1 MWYIP
6 YKGIKGRK
14 HHSDQTTQEMATTN
28 QSTNEAIKKVEDQI
42 TCPICME
49 RFTDPRVLPCF
60 HSYCL
65 TCLQRVLVESNN
77 SLPCPTC
84 RSPCPVPD
92 KGLASLPPSFVVNN
106 LVEVYDLMK
115 KASAHQYVPCNN
127 CDNTNADSYCKQ
139 CATFLCPECLPHHNK
154 WKPNAGHQIL
164 SLDEVASTA
173 HQLPRAKQDLKSC
186 TDHNK
191 PLDLFCESCQQLI
204 CDDCIVKKH
213 KDHNY
218 DLVTDTYRQRKDAI
232 DQSCLQP
239 LKEEYDRLVAAQK
252 ILTSNRNEIPRNAQ
266 ATNDEIWQ
274 AINQIKNRLDE
285 TGKTLTQKVDSV
297 AQYKV
302 GVFDQQL
309 KEVDTALGQVAECR
323 DHVDQCVNVGS
334 PQQLLLTTPQIM
346 SHTQSVIDSVKDK
359 TFQPLEQPDIQLV
372 KSDTIPQIH
381 ESIGEVKCT
390 FHLDKV
396 TLSRRHIPLINQES
410 TVTIALSVL
419 DGFPAP
425 VPPSF
430 INCRLTPPDNSPP
443 ILCSVKESSQSGQYS
458 VVFTPLTRGIHQLH
472 VTVNG
477 GNISGSPV
485 SVPVSVPPNMRGT
498 PVKTITGLNRPRGV
512 AVTDDGL
519 VIVSEEEGHCIT
531 ILDSEG
537 RKIRSIGT
545 QGEGRGQLYYP
556 QGVAITSKGTILVA
570 DLGNDRIQEFTMEGD
585 CISCV
590 GTEGTGPLQFSGL
603 RGITINKTTGQVFV
617 VDMFNHRVQVLHP
630 DLTFS
635 HMFGSK
641 GSRQGQFESPYDVA
655 IDSQGYV
662 YVTEYSNHRVQ
673 QFTPEGQF
681 VTSFG
686 TGGSE
691 PGQLYYPTGITLD
704 DNDLVYVNN
713 ENQFISVHT
722 TNGQY
727 ITHIEKSQPEDSSGY
742 YAGIIFDTNGDLY
755 TSSTEAQKLFVY

>member
-1 MWYIP
+1 MVRSSSQAI
-6 YKGIKGRK
+6 II
-14 HHSDQTTQEMATTN
+14 MADTN
-28 QSTNEAIKKVEDQI
+28 QSIPEVFKKVEDQI

-49 RFTDPRVLPCF
+49 HFTDPRVLPCF

-65 TCLQRVLVESNN
+65 TCLQRVLVEGNH

-84 RSPCPVPD
+84 QSPCPVPD

-115 KASAHQYVPCNN
+115 KASAHQHVSCDN
-127 CDNTNADSYCKQ
+127 CDNTNAISYCKQ
-139 CATFLCPECLPHHNK
+139 CATFLCPECVHHHNN

-173 HQLPRAKQDLKSC
+173 QQLPRAKQEQSMVCTEHNEPLKI
-186 TDHNK
+186 
-191 PLDLFCESCQQLI
+191 FCESCQQLI
-204 CDDCIVKKH
+204 CHDCTVKKH

-239 LKEEYDRLVAAQK
+239 LNEEYDRLVAAQK
-252 ILTSNRNEIPRNAQ
+252 ILTVKREEIPQNAQ
-266 ATNDEIWQ
+266 ATKDDIWQ
-274 AINQIKNRLDE
+274 VISQIKNRLDE
-285 TGKTLTQKVDSV
+285 TGKQLTQKVDSA

-302 GVFDQQL
+302 EVFDQQL

-334 PQQLLLTTPQIM
+334 PQQVLLTTPQIM

-359 TFQPLEQPDIQLV
+359 TFQPLEQPDMQLV

-381 ESIGEVKCT
+381 GSIGEVKCT
-390 FHLDKV
+390 FHPPKV
-396 TLSRRHIPLINQES
+396 TLSRRHIPLVNQES
-410 TVTIALSVL
+410 TVTIVLSVP
-419 DGFPAP
+419 DGSPAA
-425 VPPSF
+425 VPPSL

-443 ILCSVKESSQSGQYS
+443 IQCSIKESSQSGQYS

-477 GNISGSPV
+477 SNIPGSSV
-485 SVPVSVPPNMRGT
+485 SVPVSVPPKMRST
-498 PVKTITGLNRPRGV
+498 PVKTIGTGLNGPKGV

-519 VIVSEEEGHCIT
+519 VIVSEGGSSIT

-545 QGEGRGQLYYP
+545 QGGGRGQLQRP

-570 DLGNDRIQEFTMEGD
+570 DWNNHRIQEFTMEGD
-585 CISCV
+585 CVSCV
-590 GTEGTGPLQFSGL
+590 GTKGTGPLQFN
-603 RGITINKTTGQVFV
+603 RPCGITINKTTGQVFV
-617 VDMFNHRVQVLHP
+617 ADEDNHRVQVLHP
-630 DLTFS
+630 NLTFS

-641 GSRQGQFESPYDVA
+641 GSGQGQFGQPQDVA
-655 IDSQGYV
+655 IDSQGYL
-662 YVTEYSNHRVQ
+662 YVTDFYNHRVQ
-673 QFTPEGQF
+673 QFTPEGQP
-681 VTSFG
+681 VSSFG
-686 TGGSE
+686 TEESE
-691 PGQLYYPTGITLD
+691 PGQLNCPTGITLD

-713 ENQFISVHT
+713 GNQFISLMDNTLHT
-722 TNGQY
+722 LRRGNQTPILY
-727 ITHIEKSQPEDSSGY
+727 ISM
-742 YAGIIFDTNGDLY
+742 
-755 TSSTEAQKLFVY
+755 V

>member
-1 MWYIP
+1 
-6 YKGIKGRK
+6 
-14 HHSDQTTQEMATTN
+14 MADSN
-28 QSTNEAIKKVEDQI
+28 QSIPEVLKKVEDQI

-49 RFTDPRVLPCF
+49 HFTDPRVLPCF

-65 TCLQRVLVESNN
+65 TCLQRVLVEGNH

-92 KGLASLPPSFVVNN
+92 KGLASLPSSFVANN
-106 LVEVYDLMK
+106 LMEVYNRIK
-115 KASAHQYVPCNN
+115 KASAHQHVSCDN

-139 CATFLCPECLPHHNK
+139 CATFLCPECLHHHNK

-173 HQLPRAKQDLKSC
+173 HQLSHAKQEQSMVCTEHNEPLKI
-186 TDHNK
+186 
-191 PLDLFCESCQQLI
+191 FCESCQQLI
-204 CDDCIVKKH
+204 CHDCTVSKH
-213 KDHNY
+213 EKPLHKY
-218 DLVTDTYRQRKDAI
+218 ILVTDTYRQRKDAI

-239 LKEEYDRLVAAQK
+239 LNEEYDRLVAAQK
-252 ILTSNRNEIPRNAQ
+252 KLTVKKEEIPHNAQ
-266 ATNDEIWQ
+266 AMKDDIWQ
-274 AINQIKNRLDE
+274 TITLIKNRLDE
-285 TGKTLTQKVDSV
+285 MGNTLTQKVDSA
-297 AQYKV
+297 AQCKV
-302 GVFDQQL
+302 GVIDQQL

-323 DHVDQCVNVGS
+323 DHVNQCVNVGS

-346 SHTQSVIDSVKDK
+346 THTQSVIDSVKDK

-390 FHLDKV
+390 FHPAKV

-410 TVTIALSVL
+410 TVTITLFHS
-419 DGFPAP
+419 DGSPAP
-425 VPPSF
+425 VPPSL

-443 ILCSVKESSQSGQYS
+443 IQCSVKESSQSGQYS
-458 VVFTPLTRGIHQLH
+458 VVFTPITRGIHQLH

-477 GNISGSPV
+477 SNIPGSPV
-485 SVPVSVPPNMRGT
+485 SVPVSVSRKMRGT
-498 PVKTITGLNRPRGV
+498 PVKTITGLNRPAGV
-512 AVTDDGL
+512 ATDDGL
-519 VIVSEEEGHCIT
+519 GIVSEAWSHCIT

-545 QGEGRGQLYYP
+545 QGKGRGQLQCP
-556 QGVAITSKGTILVA
+556 QGVAITSKETILVA
-570 DLGNDRIQEFTMEGD
+570 DRDNHRIQEFTMEGD
-585 CISCV
+585 CVSCV
-590 GTEGTGPLQFSGL
+590 GTEGTGPLQFD
-603 RGITINKTTGQVFV
+603 RPCGITINKTTGQVFV
-617 VDMFNHRVQVLHP
+617 VDAGNHRVQVLHP

-635 HMFGSK
+635 HMFGSR
-641 GSRQGQFESPYDVA
+641 GSSLWQFNYPIDLA

-662 YVTEYSNHRVQ
+662 YVTDIYNHRVQ
-673 QFTPEGQF
+673 QFTPEGQP
-681 VTSFG
+681 VSSFG
-686 TGGSE
+686 TKGSE

-713 ENQFISVHT
+713 ANQFISVYN

-727 ITHIEKSQPEDSSGY
+727 ITHIEKRHCRPTYVSNLFN
-742 YAGIIFDTNGDLY
+742 GITLDTNGDLY
-755 TSSTEAQKLFVY
+755 TCCPDTDEVLIY

>member
-1 MWYIP
+1 
-6 YKGIKGRK
+6 
-14 HHSDQTTQEMATTN
+14 MATTN

-49 RFTDPRVLPCF
+49 HFTDPRVLPCF

-65 TCLQRVLVESNN
+65 TCLQRVPVDLVEG
-77 SLPCPTC
+77 LPCPTC

-92 KGLASLPPSFVVNN
+92 KGIASLPPSFVVNN

-115 KASAHQYVPCNN
+115 KASAHQHVSCDN

-139 CATFLCPECLPHHNK
+139 CATFLCPECLPLHNK

-173 HQLPRAKQDLKSC
+173 HQLSRAKQDLMSC

-204 CDDCIVKKH
+204 CHDCTVKKH

-218 DLVTDTYRQRKDAI
+218 DLVTDTYCQRKDAI

-239 LKEEYDRLVAAQK
+239 LNEEYDRLVAAQK

-266 ATNDEIWQ
+266 ATNDDIWQ

-285 TGKTLTQKVDSV
+285 TGKKLTQKVDSA

-302 GVFDQQL
+302 GVLDQQL

-334 PQQLLLTTPQIM
+334 PEQVLLTTPQIM

-381 ESIGEVKCT
+381 ESMIGEVKCT
-390 FHLDKV
+390 FHPAKV

-410 TVTIALSVL
+410 TVTIALSVP
-419 DGFPAP
+419 DGSPAP
-425 VPPSF
+425 VPPSL
-430 INCRLTPPDNSPP
+430 INCRLTPPNNSPP
-443 ILCSVKESSQSGQYS
+443 IQCSVKESSQSGQYS

-477 GNISGSPV
+477 RHIPGSPV
-485 SVPVSVPPNMRGT
+485 SVPVFVPPNMRGT
-498 PVKTITGLNRPRGV
+498 PVKTIIGLNRPRGV
-512 AVTDDGL
+512 TVTDDGL
-519 VIVSEEEGHCIT
+519 VIVSEGNGHCIT

-545 QGEGRGQLYYP
+545 QGEGRGELQYP
-556 QGVAITSKGTILVA
+556 RGVAITSKGTILVA
-570 DLGNDRIQEFTMEGD
+570 DLGNNRIQEFTMEGN
-585 CISCV
+585 CVSCV
-590 GTEGTGPLQFSGL
+590 GTKGTGPLQFNYPL
-603 RGITINKTTGQVFV
+603 GITINRTTGQVFV
-617 VDMFNHRVQVLHP
+617 VDKNNHRVQVLHP

-635 HMFGSK
+635 HMFGSE
-641 GSRQGQFESPYDVA
+641 GSRQGKFQYPRDVA

-662 YVTEYSNHRVQ
+662 YVTDYVNHRVQ
-673 QFTPEGQF
+673 QFTSEGQF
-681 VTSFG
+681 VSSFG
-686 TGGSE
+686 TEESE
-691 PGQLYYPTGITLD
+691 LDQLYYPTGITLD

-713 ENQFISVHT
+713 NYNQFISVYT
-722 TNGQY
+722 TDGQY
-727 ITHIEKSQPEDSSGY
+727 ITRIEKSQPESSNGY
-742 YAGIIFDTNGDLY
+742 LAGITFDTDGDLY
-755 TSSTEAQKLFVY
+755 TSSTEANKVFVY

>member
-1 MWYIP
+1 MADTIP
-6 YKGIKGRK
+6 
-14 HHSDQTTQEMATTN
+14 EVL
-28 QSTNEAIKKVEDQI
+28 KKVEDQI

-49 RFTDPRVLPCF
+49 HFTDPRVLPCF

-65 TCLQRVLVESNN
+65 TCLQRVLVEGNY

-106 LVEVYDLMK
+106 LMEVYDRIK
-115 KASAHQYVPCNN
+115 KASAHQHVSCDN
-127 CDNTNADSYCKQ
+127 CDNTNADIYCKQ
-139 CATFLCPECLPHHNK
+139 CATFLCPECLHHHNK

-173 HQLPRAKQDLKSC
+173 QQLPRAKQEQSMVCTEHNEPLKI
-186 TDHNK
+186 
-191 PLDLFCESCQQLI
+191 FCESCQQLI
-204 CDDCIVKKH
+204 CHDCTVSKH
-213 KDHNY
+213 EKPLHKYN
-218 DLVTDTYRQRKDAI
+218 LVTDTYRQRKDAI

-239 LKEEYDRLVAAQK
+239 LNEEYGRLVAAQNK
-252 ILTSNRNEIPRNAQ
+252 LSVKRKEISQNAQ
-266 ATNDEIWQ
+266 ATKDDIWQ
-274 AINQIKNRLDE
+274 AIAQIKNRLDE
-285 TGKTLTQKVDSV
+285 TGKKLTQKVDSA

-309 KEVDTALGQVAECR
+309 KEVDTALGQVADFR
-323 DHVDQCVNVGS
+323 DHVNQCVNVGS
-334 PQQLLLTTPQIM
+334 PQQVLLTTPQIM

-359 TFQPLEQPDIQLV
+359 TFQPLEQPDMQLV

-381 ESIGEVKCT
+381 ESIGEIKCT
-390 FHLDKV
+390 FNLAKV

-410 TVTIALSVL
+410 TVTIALSVP
-419 DGFPAP
+419 DGSPAP
-425 VPPSF
+425 VPLSL

-443 ILCSVKESSQSGQYS
+443 IQCSVKESSQSGQYS

-477 GNISGSPV
+477 GNIPGSPV
-485 SVPVSVPPNMRGT
+485 SVPVSVPPKMRGT

-512 AVTDDGL
+512 ILTDDGL
-519 VIVSEEEGHCIT
+519 VIVCEEESHCIT
-531 ILDSEG
+531 VLDSEG

-545 QGEGRGQLYYP
+545 QGTGRGQLRSP

-570 DLGNDRIQEFTMEGD
+570 ERANHRIQEFTMEGD
-585 CISCV
+585 CVSCV
-590 GTEGTGPLQFSGL
+590 GTYGTGPLQFNCPG
-603 RGITINKTTGQVFV
+603 GITINKTAGQVFV
-617 VDMFNHRVQVLHP
+617 VDTCNYRVQVLHP

-635 HMFGSK
+635 HMFGSH
-641 GSRQGQFESPYDVA
+641 GSSQGQFQFPFDVA

-662 YVTEYSNHRVQ
+662 YVTDGDNHRVQ
-673 QFTPEGQF
+673 QFTSEGQF
-681 VTSFG
+681 VSSFG
-686 TGGSE
+686 TEGPE

-713 ENQFISVHT
+713 NYNQFISVY
-722 TNGQY
+722 NSSGEY
-727 ITHIEKSQPEDSSGY
+727 ITRIEKSQPNTYIIHFNGITHDSNGY
-742 YAGIIFDTNGDLY
+742 LYSCCCRTN
-755 TSSTEAQKLFVY
+755 EVRVY

>member
-1 MWYIP
+1 
-6 YKGIKGRK
+6 
-14 HHSDQTTQEMATTN
+14 MATTN

-49 RFTDPRVLPCF
+49 HFTDPRVLSCF

-65 TCLQRVLVESNN
+65 TCLQRVPVDLVEGNY

-92 KGLASLPPSFVVNN
+92 EGIASLPPSFVVNN

-115 KASAHQYVPCNN
+115 KASAHQHVSCDN
-127 CDNTNADSYCKQ
+127 CDNTNANSYCKQ

-173 HQLPRAKQDLKSC
+173 HQLPRAKQDLMSC

-191 PLDLFCESCQQLI
+191 PLDLFCESCRQLI
-204 CDDCIVKKH
+204 CHDCTVKKH
-213 KDHNY
+213 EKPLHKY

-232 DQSCLQP
+232 DQSCLRP
-239 LKEEYDRLVAAQK
+239 LNEEYDRLVAAQK
-252 ILTSNRNEIPRNAQ
+252 ILTSNRNEIPQNAQ
-266 ATNDEIWQ
+266 ATNDDIWQ
-274 AINQIKNRLDE
+274 TIAQIKNRLDE
-285 TGKTLTQKVDSV
+285 TGKKLTQKVDSA

-334 PQQLLLTTPQIM
+334 PEQVLLTTPQIM

-359 TFQPLEQPDIQLV
+359 TFQSLEQPDIQLV
-372 KSDTIPQIH
+372 KSDTIPQID
-381 ESIGEVKCT
+381 ESMIGEVKCT
-390 FHLDKV
+390 FHPAKV
-396 TLSRRHIPLINQES
+396 SLSRRHIPLIDQES
-410 TVTIALSVL
+410 TVTIALSVP
-419 DGFPAP
+419 DGSPAP
-425 VPPSF
+425 VPPSH
-430 INCRLTPPDNSPP
+430 INCRLTPPNNSPP
-443 ILCSVKESSQSGQYS
+443 IQCSVKESSQSGQYS

-477 GNISGSPV
+477 GNIPGSPV
-485 SVPVSVPPNMRGT
+485 SFPVSVPPKMRGT
-498 PVKTITGLNRPRGV
+498 PVKTIGTGLNGPRGV

-519 VIVSEEEGHCIT
+519 VIVCEEEGHCIT

-545 QGEGRGQLYYP
+545 QGKGKGQLQHP

-570 DLGNDRIQEFTMEGD
+570 DCYNHRIQEFTMEGN
-585 CISCV
+585 CVSCV
-590 GTEGTGPLQFSGL
+590 GTKGTGPLQFNYPL
-603 RGITINKTTGQVFV
+603 GITINRTTGQVFV
-617 VDMFNHRVQVLHP
+617 VDEDNHRVQVLHP

-635 HMFGSK
+635 HMFGSR
-641 GSRQGQFESPYDVA
+641 GSSQGQFNYPIDVA

-662 YVTEYSNHRVQ
+662 YVTDCNNHRVQ
-673 QFTPEGQF
+673 QFTSEGQS
-681 VTSFG
+681 VSSFG
-686 TGGSE
+686 TKGSE
-691 PGQLYYPTGITLD
+691 PGQLYCPTGITLD

-713 ENQFISVHT
+713 SNQFISVYT

-727 ITHIEKSQPEDSSGY
+727 ITHIEKSQPESSLY
-742 YAGIIFDTNGDLY
+742 FAGITFDTNGGLY
-755 TSSTEAQKLFVY
+755 TSSTEAQKAFVY

>member
-1 MWYIP
+1 
-6 YKGIKGRK
+6 
-14 HHSDQTTQEMATTN
+14 MATTN

-49 RFTDPRVLPCF
+49 HFTDPRVLPCF

-65 TCLQRVLVESNN
+65 TCLQRVPIDLVEGNY

-84 RSPCPVPD
+84 QSTCPVPD

-115 KASAHQYVPCNN
+115 KASAHQHVSCDN

-139 CATFLCPECLPHHNK
+139 CATFLCPECLPLHNK
-154 WKPNAGHQIL
+154 WKPNTGHQIL

-173 HQLPRAKQDLKSC
+173 HQLPCAKQDLMSC

-191 PLDLFCESCQQLI
+191 PLDLFCESCQQLM
-204 CDDCIVKKH
+204 CHDCTVKKH

-218 DLVTDTYRQRKDAI
+218 DLVTDTCRQRKIAI
-232 DQSCLQP
+232 DQSCLRP

-252 ILTSNRNEIPRNAQ
+252 ILTSNRNEISRNAQ
-266 ATNDEIWQ
+266 ATKDDIRQ
-274 AINQIKNRLDE
+274 AIDQIKNRLNE
-285 TGKTLTQKVDSV
+285 TGKQLTQKVDSV

-302 GVFDQQL
+302 EVLDQQL
-309 KEVDTALGQVAECR
+309 KEVETALGQVAECR

-334 PQQLLLTTPQIM
+334 PEQVLLTTPQIM
-346 SHTQSVIDSVKDK
+346 SHTQSVIDSVKDQ

-381 ESIGEVKCT
+381 ESMIGEVKCT
-390 FHLDKV
+390 FQSAKM

-410 TVTIALSVL
+410 IVTIALSVP
-419 DGFPAP
+419 DGSPAP
-425 VPPSF
+425 VSPSF
-430 INCRLTPPDNSPP
+430 INFRLTPPDNSPP
-443 ILCSVKESSQSGQYS
+443 IQCSVKESSQSGQYS

-472 VTVNG
+472 VTVNSS
-477 GNISGSPV
+477 NIPGSPV
-485 SVPVSVPPNMRGT
+485 SVPVSVPSNMRGT
-498 PVKTITGLNRPRGV
+498 PVKTIGTGLNGPRGV

-545 QGEGRGQLYYP
+545 QGKGKGQLQCP

-570 DLGNDRIQEFTMEGD
+570 DWDNHRIQEFTMEGD
-585 CISCV
+585 CVSCV
-590 GTEGTGPLQFSGL
+590 GTYGTGPLQFNCS

-617 VDMFNHRVQVLHP
+617 VDVGNHRVQVLHP

-635 HMFGSK
+635 HMFGSA
-641 GSRQGQFESPYDVA
+641 GSSQGQFQYPIDVV

-673 QFTPEGQF
+673 QFTPEGQS
-681 VTSFG
+681 VSSFG

-691 PGQLYYPTGITLD
+691 LGQLYCPTGITFD
-704 DNDLVYVNN
+704 YNDLVYVNN
-713 ENQFISVHT
+713 ENQFISVFS

-727 ITHIEKSQPEDSSGY
+727 ITRIEKSQPENSSGY
-742 YAGIIFDTNGDLY
+742 YAGITFDTNGDLY
-755 TSSTEAQKLFVY
+755 TSSTEANKVFVY